1 MAVESFRV
9 ACGEAISVSDVDRD
23 ELEKPGRA
31 IVPKGIPWAK
41 DIFAVRARGGSMEP
55 MIVDDPWCIFH
66 AHVIGTRRHRYVLVE
81 DQSKIGGDRYTLKRY
96 ESRKIYLED
105 GTWEHE
111 DILLHPL
118 NPGYPVIRLE
128 PSGTY
133 RICGWFV
140 GTVPELQR
148 VKPPRYESIEE
159 E

>member
-1 MAVESFRV
+1 MNNSEDDDSTRAHIRKDMAVESFRV
-9 ACGEAISVSDVDRD
+9 ACGEAISVSDV
-23 ELEKPGRA
+23 
-31 IVPKGIPWAK
+31 V
-41 DIFAVRARGGSMEP
+41 
-55 MIVDDPWCIFH
+55 IVDDPWCIFH

-128 PSGTY
+128 PGGTY